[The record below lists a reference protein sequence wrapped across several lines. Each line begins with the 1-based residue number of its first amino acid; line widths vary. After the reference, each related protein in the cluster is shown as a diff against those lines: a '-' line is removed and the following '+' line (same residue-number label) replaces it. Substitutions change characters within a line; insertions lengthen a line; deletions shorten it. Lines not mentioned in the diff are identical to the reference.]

1 MSLRIHLS
9 LLSVLLLNNCNNK
22 KESVATVI
30 NETVIFETKLSKKI
44 DETSGLEYFNEG
56 LITHNDSGDDA
67 KLYLFSQTGELLEE
81 FVVNDAVN
89 NDWEDIAMDES
100 YLYIGD
106 SGNNY
111 GNRKNLNIVI
121 TDHLNGFKKMGVNPN
136 SKKSF
141 DLSCS

>member
-81 FVVNDAVN
+81 FVVNDALFQSVSFHLLV
-89 NDWEDIAMDES
+89 ILCHQHKQLF
-100 YLYIGD
+100 YLQID
-106 SGNNY
+106 KTKSR
-111 GNRKNLNIVI
+111 NR
-121 TDHLNGFKKMGVNPN
+121 D
-136 SKKSF
+136 
-141 DLSCS
+141 

>member
-81 FVVNDAVN
+81 FVVNDAVGVISLSSFN
-89 NDWEDIAMDES
+89 SFAIPGYDFSIDLTNAF
-100 YLYIGD
+100 LPIG
-106 SGNNY
+106 S
-111 GNRKNLNIVI
+111 
-121 TDHLNGFKKMGVNPN
+121 
-136 SKKSF
+136 KSF
-141 DLSCS
+141 ILFFALFLT